1 VTQEHKTNERNG
13 KLTMTGW
20 LMALAA
26 CIGVPAFAQDSAV
39 WRASTKYA
47 NPAPLRAILLGA
59 NYRQEWRTPV
69 SLPVFHLS
77 QQGFTIKELGGGQ
90 QTISLQLIDGNGRG
104 WSLRSVDKDVTKA
117 LPPGLRNTPVK
128 GLVQDL
134 VSGAHPYIPLA
145 IPTLSKAAGVIA
157 PVPTIYFVPDDP
169 AFGEYRSLFAN
180 TLCLL
185 EEREPT
191 PDKSD
196 TKNTEKL
203 LEKIFESQ
211 AVRVDQK
218 ALLRARILD
227 MFIGDWDRHSD
238 QWRWGIRDSGK
249 LSVYYPIPRDRDQ
262 AFFYSE
268 GLLVKFV
275 QLMALRHL
283 VSFDDDLA
291 KVKSLN
297 YKMWP
302 FDMLL
307 LNGLDRQQWTAT
319 LTELQAAFTDEV
331 IHEAV
336 SHLPPEIYAIR
347 GARIEKKLRERRQG
361 LVKQGLRYYHFIAA
375 RVDVYGTNAE
385 ELFDVAGDGNDV
397 VVKVFAM
404 KSGTRAG
411 LLYERRFTKGDTD
424 LVRLFGLRGN
434 DSFVVAENVK
444 SRIRIELHG
453 EDGTDSYATGSGRVT
468 IVDENGEAK
477 AK

>member
-1 VTQEHKTNERNG
+1 K
-13 KLTMTGW
+13 
-20 LMALAA
+20 
-26 CIGVPAFAQDSAV
+26 
-39 WRASTKYA
+39 
-47 NPAPLRAILLGA
+47 
-59 NYRQEWRTPV
+59 
-69 SLPVFHLS
+69 
-77 QQGFTIKELGGGQ
+77 
-90 QTISLQLIDGNGRG
+90 
-104 WSLRSVDKDVTKA
+104 
-117 LPPGLRNTPVK
+117 TPVK

-134 VSGAHPYIPLA
+134 VSGAHPYIPLI
-145 IPTLSKAAGVIA
+145 IPTLSDAARVIA

-203 LEKIFESQ
+203 LDRIFESQ
-211 AVRVDQK
+211 QVRVDQK

-227 MFIGDWDRHSD
+227 MYIGDWDRHSD
-238 QWRWGIRDSGK
+238 QWRWGIRDSNK

-307 LNGLDRQQWTAT
+307 LNGLDRPQWKEI
-319 LTELQAAFTDEV
+319 LTELQAAFTDDV
-331 IHEAV
+331 IHEAMA
-336 SHLPPEIYAIR
+336 HLPPEIYALR
-347 GARIEKKLRERRQG
+347 GARLEKKLRERREDLVRQG
-361 LVKQGLRYYHFIAA
+361 LHYYRFISA
-375 RVDVYGTNAE
+375 RVDVYGTNAAE
-385 ELFDVAGDGNDV
+385 TFEVSGMGSDV
-397 VVKVFAM
+397 VVKVYAM
-404 KSGTRAG
+404 KGDGRGG
-411 LLYERRFTKGDTD
+411 LLYERRFVKDDTEV
-424 LVRLFGLRGN
+424 VRLFGLRGN
-434 DSFVVAENVK
+434 DRFVVADGVK

-453 EDGTDSYATGSGRVT
+453 EDGDDRYEVGSGRVK
-468 IVDENGEAK
+468 VVE
-477 AK
+477 